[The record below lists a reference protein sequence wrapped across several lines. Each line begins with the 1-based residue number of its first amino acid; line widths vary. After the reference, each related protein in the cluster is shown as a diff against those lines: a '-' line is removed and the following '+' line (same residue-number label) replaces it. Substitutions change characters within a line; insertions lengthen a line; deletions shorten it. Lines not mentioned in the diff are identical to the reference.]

1 MEVAGDRRKTN
12 KSGSSRPPQ
21 PAQAQPRVQ
30 PRAQSRAQPRAHS
43 PQRRARS
50 QAQHDHRAQ
59 PRAQPR
65 AHSPQRRAQPQRL
78 LTLSVT
84 VTEPDDG
91 SGISLTETVI
101 MPQEASTLSTKPDRC
116 KYPWLGPL
124 GPYFIQVTHAVDRPN
139 QANDSKW
146 YAVGLCSSLG

>member
-12 KSGSSRPPQ
+12 KGGSSRVPVGVYHAPQ

-30 PRAQSRAQPRAHS
+30 PRAQSRVQPRAHS
-43 PQRRARS
+43 PQP
-50 QAQHDHRAQ
+50 RAQ
-59 PRAQPR
+59 PRAQSRAHSHQAQPLSQRRAQSQAPHDRHAQPR
-65 AHSPQRRAQPQRL
+65 PQAHSPQRRAQPQRL

-91 SGISLTETVI
+91 SGVSLTETVI

-116 KYPWLGPL
+116 K
-124 GPYFIQVTHAVDRPN
+124 
-139 QANDSKW
+139 
-146 YAVGLCSSLG
+146 